1 MDILIHDKS
10 IDFEEILK
18 KLDIRINP
26 NTQLPIFKNNSE
38 SYQHE
43 ILEKTN
49 TGIFIFDVDVQMIVW
64 GNNKFY
70 EINQIKAE
78 HLFHP
83 ALKKLIDRKIH
94 RNDFK
99 YFKNLKT
106 KINNN
111 ELIDFISQIIRI
123 RQKNNSYNYY
133 QFHLLTPQEQK
144 NKRSG
149 KVMIGIQYDI
159 TNMLHQYLQIENSKA
174 TTVDCPHNEDFEK
187 LSSLSKREKQILELI
202 VQGHT
207 DKEIAR
213 ILNISFYTVET
224 HRKNIIQKLPV
235 KNTACLSFLT
245 GKCGF
250 F

>member
-1 MDILIHDKS
+1 MDIIKHDKS
-10 IDFEEILK
+10 IDFKEILK
-18 KLDIRINP
+18 EMDIRINP
-26 NTQLPIFKNNSE
+26 NSQLPIFKNNSE

-70 EINQIKAE
+70 EINHLKAE

-83 ALKKLIDRKIH
+83 ALKKLIGRKIH
-94 RNDFK
+94 QNDLK
-99 YFKNLKT
+99 YFNNLKT
-106 KINNN
+106 KINN

-123 RQKNNSYNYY
+123 RQKNNLYNYY

-144 NKRSG
+144 NMRSG

-159 TNMLHQYLQIENSKA
+159 TNMLHQYLQIENSKVA
-174 TTVDCPHNEDFEK
+174 AVEYPKNEEFEK
-187 LSSLSKREKQILELI
+187 LSSLSKRELQILELI

-207 DKEIAR
+207 DKVIAK
-213 ILNISFYTVET
+213 ILKISFYTVET
-224 HRKNIIQKLPV
+224 HRKNIIQKLQV
-235 KNTACLSFLT
+235 KNTACLSFLA
-245 GKCGF
+245 GKF
-250 F
+250 RIF